1 MTRVCFT
8 EEMRN
13 ILASMKG
20 KTIKSFEGMF
30 YQGQNYFEEQVKLN
44 LGTFS
49 VNLYVNENVPAY
61 FTNGKGV
68 QYTEEISSF
77 ACSKGLKNEPFN
89 APQGWNVYQFLV
101 NEKVSEVI
109 LITDTAKT
117 DKGEEYVIDSGVV
130 IKTDY
135 NTYILSKGFWTVPIY
150 FNKQEEIET
159 PFTLQ
164 NLKEELSDEGISVS
178 VSRQIRFL

>member
-1 MTRVCFT
+1 MTKACFT
-8 EEMRN
+8 EEMKN
-13 ILASMKG
+13 MLASMKG
-20 KTIKSFEGMF
+20 KTIKSFEGMY
-30 YQGQNYFEEQVKLN
+30 YQEHNYFEEHVKIN

-49 VNLYVNENVPAY
+49 VNLYTNENISAS
-61 FTNGKGV
+61 FTNGKGIR
-68 QYTEEISSF
+68 YTEEISSF
-77 ACSKGLKNEPFN
+77 ACSKGLKKEPFI
-89 APQGWNVYQFLV
+89 APQGWNVNQYLV
-101 NEKVSEVI
+101 NEKVSEVL

-117 DKGEEYVIDSGVV
+117 NQSEEYVIDSGIV

-159 PFTLQ
+159 PFTIQ
-164 NLKEELSDEGISVS
+164 NLKEELSDEGVSVS